1 MTHLYK
7 NLIKNIILQNKSFID
22 AKQFDKVF
30 QNILLIPD
38 KELFLKFLLNF
49 GDRNEWLGLVHP
61 FPASNLEIVDVV
73 GKTLNLLKS
82 AKDLGIKEDEFL
94 FLERVLSEG
103 SLADVAR
110 DEQSKAAYVSALH
123 LVGIPKIYDV
133 DDGKGFWRKGPD
145 YLIGDGQVPLDE
157 WVKLQ
162 KETYDVNFDTS
173 NFRRLW

>member
-1 MTHLYK
+1 MTHLHS
-7 NLIKNIILQNKSFID
+7 NLIKNIILQNKSLIA

-30 QNILLIPD
+30 QNIPLIPE
-38 KELFLKFLLNF
+38 KEIFLKFLLNF

-103 SLADVAR
+103 SLANVAR
-110 DEQSKAAYVSALH
+110 DEQSMAAYVSALH
-123 LVGIPKIYDV
+123 LVGVPAIYDV
-133 DDGKGFWRKGPD
+133 KDGKGFWKKGQD
-145 YLIGDGQVPLDE
+145 YLIGDGQVSLDR
-157 WVKLQ
+157 WVILR
-162 KETYDVNFDTS
+162 KEVYGVNSDIS
-173 NFRRLW
+173 DFRRLW